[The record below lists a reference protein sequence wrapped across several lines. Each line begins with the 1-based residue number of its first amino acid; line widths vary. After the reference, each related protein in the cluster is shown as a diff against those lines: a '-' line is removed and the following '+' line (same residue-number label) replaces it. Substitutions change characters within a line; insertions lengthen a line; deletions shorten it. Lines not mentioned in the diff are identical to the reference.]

1 MHNSISSIQPTQF
14 TIMLMLELSLFDGSV
29 SGLLTGILWVMG
41 SGVAGSLL
49 SSVVVFVCLFVFWY
63 LCVLLVCFVLL

>member
-1 MHNSISSIQPTQF
+1 
-14 TIMLMLELSLFDGSV
+14 MLELSLFDGSV